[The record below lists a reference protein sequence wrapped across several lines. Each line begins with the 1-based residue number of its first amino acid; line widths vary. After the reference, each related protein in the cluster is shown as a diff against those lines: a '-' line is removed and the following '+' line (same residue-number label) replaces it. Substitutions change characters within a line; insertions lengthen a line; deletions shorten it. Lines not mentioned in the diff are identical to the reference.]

1 MTTFRLFLFPSV
13 ATIDCSPSLPRLVTT
28 EVFLLQHKVSAAL
41 YLCEPKEVHV
51 HLEDLLQL
59 QQLFL
64 GELLKE
70 GGGE

>member
-13 ATIDCSPSLPRLVTT
+13 ATIDCSLSLPRLAT

-64 GELLKE
+64 GELLEE

>member
-1 MTTFRLFLFPSV
+1 MTTFQLFLFPSV
-13 ATIDCSPSLPRLVTT
+13 ATTDCCPSLPRLTT

-64 GELLKE
+64 GELLEE